1 MHFLPLLMVSC
12 AIAGTE
18 NSALKLATEAIPDAI
33 AP

>member
-1 MHFLPLLMVSC
+1 MVSC

-18 NSALKLATEAIPDAI
+18 NSALKLATEAMPEAI